1 MIAITDTKFESRRL
15 IPAVNNWLMTAARTG
30 RRWTIV
36 RRWCTAEL
44 LTLWRLWETL
54 LHHSRSLL
62 GPRHRSTSLSR
73 FIDFDDNFFVTST
86 RLMTSVYRMHAAA
99 ILSTSDRR
107 RRLLYSHLLPTVHAL
122 IYIHRTVLVTE
133 VLLWRISVCGV
144 VCRHTCEG
152 RQDRLSNYWKHF
164 YLGVIV
170 DYGPRCIVTLCLL
183 PLSFLIVFN
192 HSILYIFPWAMSLLL
207 K

>member
-1 MIAITDTKFESRRL
+1 MKEMSVSRNGQL
-15 IPAVNNWLMTAARTG
+15 WLR
-30 RRWTIV
+30 
-36 RRWCTAEL
+36 
-44 LTLWRLWETL
+44 
-54 LHHSRSLL
+54 HS
-62 GPRHRSTSLSR
+62 PRHRSTSLSR

-86 RLMTSVYRMHAAA
+86 RLYRTHAAA

-152 RQDRLSNYWKHF
+152 RQDRSSNYWKHF

-192 HSILYIFPWAMSLLL
+192 HSILYIFSMGYEPATEINWIELNL
-207 K
+207 